1 MWGNSWQHLLR
12 LSVSVYFILPNAYKL
27 YQYTA
32 AIKLGGDKVNHLI
45 HNTIFAC
52 ADSYIPSDIAYT
64 LWYGLFVML
73 GLLILFTPNPLI
85 FLSMAFMILIG
96 ELYIN
101 YGNNIYGASS
111 ILTIILLLVTLALII
126 FYGRSRRY

>member
-1 MWGNSWQHLLR
+1 MLGNSWQHLLR
-12 LSVSVYFILPNAYKL
+12 LSVAIYFIIPNTYKL
-27 YQYTA
+27 YQYTV
-32 AIKLGGDKVNHLI
+32 AIKSGGDKVNHLI
-45 HNTIFAC
+45 SHTVFAC

-85 FLSMAFMILIG
+85 FLTMGFMVLVS

-101 YGNNIYGASS
+101 YGNSIYGATS
-111 ILTIILLLVTLALII
+111 ILTIILILVTLALII

>member
-12 LSVSVYFILPNAYKL
+12 LSVAIYFIIPNSIKL
-27 YQYTA
+27 YQYTNA
-32 AIKLGGDKVNHLI
+32 VKNGSKSVAKIMEGS
-45 HNTIFAC
+45 IFAC
-52 ADSYIPSDIAYT
+52 ANSYIPSDIAYT

-85 FLSMAFMILIG
+85 FLAMSLMILCA

-101 YGNNIYGASS
+101 YGNGIYGATS
-111 ILTIILLLVTLALII
+111 ILTIILILVTLALII
-126 FYGRSRRY
+126 YYGRNRRY